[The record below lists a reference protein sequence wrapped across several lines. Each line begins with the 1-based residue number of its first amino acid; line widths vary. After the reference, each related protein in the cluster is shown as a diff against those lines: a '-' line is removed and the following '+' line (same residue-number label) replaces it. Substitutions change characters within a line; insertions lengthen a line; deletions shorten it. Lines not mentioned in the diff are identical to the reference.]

1 MQRSEILNKP
11 WNALKGQ
18 WVLARDK
25 SERWPQ
31 RLKFSINFR
40 ELKLLKQKAMRKEML
55 MAKDAE
61 LLDKFYKDEKAKI

>member
-11 WNALKGQ
+11 WNALKDQ

-31 RLKFSINFR
+31 QLKFSINFR
-40 ELKLLKQKAMRKEML
+40 ELKLLKRKAMRKEML
-55 MAKDAE
+55 MAKEAE